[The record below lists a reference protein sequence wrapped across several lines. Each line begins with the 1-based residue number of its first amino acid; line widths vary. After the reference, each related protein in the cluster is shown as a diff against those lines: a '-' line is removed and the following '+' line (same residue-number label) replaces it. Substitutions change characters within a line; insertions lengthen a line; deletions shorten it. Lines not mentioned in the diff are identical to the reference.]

1 MARIV
6 NATRAARRQN
16 DRCGMPPPRAV
27 AHDRGSMHVDFA
39 NIFLEDLP

>member
-16 DRCGMPPPRAV
+16 DRCGMQPPRVV
-27 AHDRGSMHVDFA
+27 ARDLGSMHVDFA
-39 NIFLEDLP
+39 NIFLEDPP